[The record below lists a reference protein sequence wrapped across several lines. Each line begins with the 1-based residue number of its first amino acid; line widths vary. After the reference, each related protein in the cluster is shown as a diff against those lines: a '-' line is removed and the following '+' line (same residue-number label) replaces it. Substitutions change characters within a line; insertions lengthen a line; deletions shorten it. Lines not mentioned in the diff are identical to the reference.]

1 LTNAV
6 ARRRNAYVVRTQAM
20 ELIRRSPALAAL
32 AVAQRKNTL
41 TNSIAVLRFLA
52 DGDGIT
58 AQLGLR
64 LVEVRDGTAVAA
76 SMINQVDFPG
86 FVAGLIQGVFQS
98 IVTASIEQMAAYGEL
113 VATVAA
119 KADEFMRD
127 YADQSDDYLTDRWPQ
142 WFSKQPGQSLQFQA
156 DRKSA
161 ALKEIL
167 STLVPES
174 LFTRPN
180 LASVRK
186 AARKVLVFERQ
197 QAILNEFGEALQH
210 IVAHN
215 RDSAT
220 RFELVRAVVSYP
232 GVYVE
237 EIFTGVRPIPG
248 VSTSTTGFVG
258 LTARRKTDEAVKL
271 VTSWHDFEREFGGI
285 FEPSPQQQGHQFLP
299 HAVQGFF
306 ANGGTRAMIAAID
319 LAPGETITDANYI
332 GANDPPSG
340 LAALA
345 QRDDI
350 SILVAPGVTS
360 PGVQQAMV
368 AQCETRRDRIAL
380 LDLPLDFALPG
391 TVRLPNTSYA
401 AAYWPW
407 LTTDHAVVPPSGF
420 IAGQYARLPAHRAP
434 RSDIVAGA
442 TGLSQAINDHEQAR
456 LSELRINSLRI
467 FPGRVGPVA
476 WGVRSLSEDPEW
488 RYLFMRRYGIYLE
501 QSIARGLSWAVFEPN
516 APALWRQATNHVAD
530 FLYAEWCNGGLVGVK
545 PEQAFFVK
553 CDRSTMTQS
562 DIESGRLVII
572 IGFAPIKPAEF
583 VIIRIGLWAAH

>member
-1 LTNAV
+1 
-6 ARRRNAYVVRTQAM
+6 M
-20 ELIRRSPALAAL
+20 RRSPAFAAS
-32 AVAQRKNTL
+32 AAAQRKITLNNT
-41 TNSIAVLRFLA
+41 IAVLRFLA

-64 LVEVRDGTAVAA
+64 LVQVRDGTAVAA

-86 FVAGLIQGVFQS
+86 FVAGMIQGVFQS
-98 IVTASIEQMAAYGEL
+98 IVTASIEQMTAYGEL
-113 VATVAA
+113 IATLSNS
-119 KADEFMRD
+119 ADEFVRD
-127 YADQSDDYLTDRWPQ
+127 NADQSDDYLTARWPQ
-142 WFSKQPGQSLQFQA
+142 WFSKQPGQSLQFRA
-156 DRKSA
+156 KRKSA

-180 LASVRK
+180 LASARK

-197 QAILNEFGEALQH
+197 QTMLNEFGEALRH
-210 IVAHN
+210 IVASN
-215 RDSAT
+215 GNFEA
-220 RFELVRAVVSYP
+220 RFELVRAVISYP

-237 EIFTGVRPIPG
+237 EISTGIRPIQG
-248 VSTSTTGFVG
+248 VSTNTTGFVG
-258 LTARRKTDEAVKL
+258 LTARRKTDKTVKL

-306 ANGGTRAMIAAID
+306 ANGGTRAVIAAIN

-360 PGVQQAMV
+360 PGVHQAMV

-380 LDLPLDFALPG
+380 LDLPLDFAQSG
-391 TVRLPNTSYA
+391 TVQLPNTSYA

-442 TGLSQAINDHEQAR
+442 MGLSQAINDNEQVR

-467 FPGRVGPVA
+467 FPGRIGPLV
-476 WGVRSLSEDPEW
+476 WGLRSLNEDPEW
-488 RYLFMRRYGIYLE
+488 RYLFMRRYAIYLE
-501 QSIARGLSWAVFEPN
+501 QSVARGLSWTVFEPN
-516 APALWRQATNHVAD
+516 APALWQPVTNHVAD
-530 FLYAEWCNGGLVGVK
+530 FLYAEWRNGGLVGAK

-562 DIESGRLVII
+562 DIESGRLVMI